1 MPREIEP
8 KVLAKYPFL
17 NEASLYVKDTYF
29 DLTEFDRVEMND
41 IVNKAFNKI
50 NDYLRN
56 GDSDYQIN
64 YQMTNH
70 ALVQDEAL
78 TFIASL
84 LIIKSVSVDEITK
97 KFALMESMRFEK
109 YLISDLRDTFGH
121 EKKKYILF
129 KIFKELFDTD
139 ILLDEKNTL
148 FYKIRIRDYIKY
160 SINFHEQEW
169 KLVNRSVYKG
179 FVYLNA
185 NEIVRLFRN
194 ELSLFIIKKIK
205 EMRLDEFPAVISQ
218 RGQAI
223 KDYWQSNNR
232 FVYSYSNNMNVTP
245 PCIDHL
251 YKQIEKGENLPHSAR
266 LLLGTFLL
274 STNKSVDEIV
284 NVFSKLPDF
293 NERVTRYQL
302 NHLAGKK
309 GSSKKYNVPSCEKIK
324 LEDLCHENNLCKGI
338 SNPIQLTRRKYTK

>member
-1 MPREIEP
+1 LPREIEP

-17 NEASLYVKDTYF
+17 NEASQYVKDTYF
-29 DLTEFDRVEMND
+29 DLAEFDRVEMNN

-84 LIIKSVSVDEITK
+84 LIIKSVSIDEITK

-109 YLISDLRDTFGH
+109 YLIDDLKDTSGH

-129 KIFKELFDTD
+129 KIFKELFGTE
-139 ILLDEKNTL
+139 ILLDEKNVF
-148 FYKIRIRDYIKY
+148 FYKIRIRDYIRY

-169 KLVNRSVYKG
+169 KLVNRSVFRG
-179 FVYLNA
+179 FVYLDA
-185 NEIVRLFRN
+185 HEIVRLFRN
-194 ELSLFIIKKIK
+194 ELSLFIMKKIK
-205 EMRLDEFPAVISQ
+205 EMKLDKFPMVISQ
-218 RGQAI
+218 KAQSL
-223 KDYWQSNNR
+223 KDYWRSVNK
-232 FVYSYSNNMNVTP
+232 FDYSYSNNRNVTP

-284 NVFSKLPDF
+284 NVFSRLPDF

-302 NHLAGKK
+302 DHLAGKK
-309 GSSKKYNVPSCEKIK
+309 GSAKRYNVPSCEKIK
-324 LEDLCHENNLCKGI
+324 LENLCHENNLCKGI
-338 SNPIQLTRRKYTK
+338 SNPIQITRGRHVT

>member
-1 MPREIEP
+1 
-8 KVLAKYPFL
+8 
-17 NEASLYVKDTYF
+17 
-29 DLTEFDRVEMND
+29 
-41 IVNKAFNKI
+41 

-109 YLISDLRDTFGH
+109 YLIGDLKDTSGH

-129 KIFKELFDTD
+129 KIFKELFHTD
-139 ILLDEKNTL
+139 ILPDEKNML

-160 SINFHEQEW
+160 SVNFHEHEW

-179 FVYLNA
+179 FVHLNA

-205 EMRLDEFPAVISQ
+205 EMKLDKFPVVISQ
-218 RGQAI
+218 RGQALR
-223 KDYWQSNNR
+223 DYWQSNNR
-232 FVYSYSNNMNVTP
+232 FVYSYSNNRNVTP

-251 YKQIEKGENLPHSAR
+251 YAQIEKGENLPHSAR

-302 NHLAGKK
+302 DHLAGKK
-309 GSSKKYNVPSCEKIK
+309 GSARKYNVPSCEKIK
-324 LEDLCHENNLCKGI
+324 LENLCHENNLCKGI
-338 SNPIQLTRRKYTK
+338 SNPIQLTRRRYTT